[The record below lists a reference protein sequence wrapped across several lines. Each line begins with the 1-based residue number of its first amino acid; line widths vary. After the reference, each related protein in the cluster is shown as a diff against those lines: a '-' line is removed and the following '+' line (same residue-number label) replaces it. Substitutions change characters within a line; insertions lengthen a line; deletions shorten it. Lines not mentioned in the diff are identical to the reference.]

1 MKDRPMNASAHPAP
15 ARADQNLA
23 PRSRAAMVT
32 LVPFGA
38 PQEGRF
44 AWLVED
50 HAVPVV
56 ALVASI
62 DGGAAQDPPGK
73 AGAAALM
80 ANLLDEGA
88 GDLDD
93 EAFHR
98 ALDEQA
104 IEFSVG
110 ADRDA
115 FRVQMRTLSKN
126 LDRAAD
132 LAALAL
138 NAPRFDAG
146 PLDRVR
152 AQMMAGLRRQAND
165 PDARAAKAWRETAY
179 PGHPYAQP
187 SEGALDTLPGI
198 GRDDLAALRQACFA
212 RDGLNV
218 AIVGAISA
226 ERAARLLEQL
236 FGAWPAAGARRP
248 VADVTPQGAG
258 RRVVVDIDL
267 PQTTLRFGAPG
278 LKRHDPDFD
287 AAIVVN
293 HILGGG
299 VFAARLFKEVREARG
314 LAYSVWSQLA
324 CSDHAAT
331 LSGAT
336 TTKNERAAESL
347 SVIEA
352 EIARM
357 AAEGPTEDELAKA
370 KSYLTGS
377 YDLRLDSST
386 KIAAALVAIMR
397 EGFAPAYLDERNARL
412 EAVTIEDARR
422 VARRLFDQK
431 LLWTMAGRPRDI
443 AAA

>member
-1 MKDRPMNASAHPAP
+1 MKDALMHAP
-15 ARADQNLA
+15 LLA

-32 LVPFGA
+32 LVPFGDPA
-38 PQEGRF
+38 EGRA

-62 DGGAAQDPPGK
+62 DGGAAQDAPGK

-88 GDLDD
+88 GSLDD

-104 IEFSVG
+104 IEFSAH

-115 FRVQMRTLSKN
+115 FRVQLRTLARN
-126 LDRAAD
+126 LDRAGE

-138 NAPRFDAG
+138 NAPRFDQA

-152 AQMMAGLRRQAND
+152 AQMTAGLRRQAND
-165 PDARAAKAWRETAY
+165 PDARAAKAWREAAY
-179 PGHPYAQP
+179 PGHPYAR
-187 SEGALDTLPGI
+187 SAEGALDTLPAI
-198 GRDDLAALRQACFA
+198 ARDDLVALRRACFA
-212 RDGLNV
+212 RQGLHV

-226 ERAARLLEQL
+226 ERARALLDRL
-236 FGAWPAAGARRP
+236 FGQWPATGARAP
-248 VADVTPQGAG
+248 VPDVAAQGAG
-258 RRVVVDIDL
+258 RRIIVDIDL

-278 LKRHDPDFD
+278 LDRHDPDFD
-287 AAIVVN
+287 AGVFVN

-299 VFAARLFKEVREARG
+299 VFSARLFREVREARG

-324 CSDHAAT
+324 NADHSAT
-331 LSGAT
+331 LAGAT

-357 AAEGPTEDELAKA
+357 AQDGPTEDELAKA
-370 KSYLTGS
+370 KSYLVGS
-377 YDLRLDSST
+377 YDLRFDSST
-386 KIAAALVAIMR
+386 KIAGALVSIQR
-397 EGFAPAYLDERNARL
+397 DGFSPAYLDERNARI
-412 EAVTIEDARR
+412 EAVTLADARR

-431 LLWTMAGRPRDI
+431 LLWAMAGRPLDI
-443 AAA
+443 APV

>member
-1 MKDRPMNASAHPAP
+1 MKASEMNAPALP
-15 ARADQNLA
+15 
-23 PRSRAAMVT
+23 PRSRAAMVK

-38 PQEGRF
+38 PGEQHF

-62 DGGAAQDPPGK
+62 DGGAAQDAPGK

-80 ANLLDEGA
+80 AHLLDEGA

-104 IEFSVG
+104 IELSAG
-110 ADRDA
+110 AERDS
-115 FRVQMRTLSKN
+115 FRVQLRTLAKN
-126 LDRAAD
+126 LDRAGD

-138 NAPRFDAG
+138 NAPRFDAA

-152 AQMMAGLRRQAND
+152 AQMTAGLRRQAND

-179 PGHPYAQP
+179 PGHPYGQA
-187 SEGALDTLPGI
+187 SEGALDTLPAI
-198 GRDDLAALRQACFA
+198 TRDDLVALRRAAFA
-212 RDGLNV
+212 RDGLHV
-218 AIVGAISA
+218 AIVGAISPD
-226 ERAARLLEQL
+226 RAARLLDQL
-236 FGAWPAAGARRP
+236 FGAWPAQGARKP
-248 VADVTPQGAG
+248 VADIAPQGAG

-278 LKRHDPDFD
+278 LDRHDPDFD
-287 AAIVVN
+287 AGVVVN

-299 VFAARLFKEVREARG
+299 VFSARLFKEVREARG

-324 CSDHAAT
+324 CADHSAT
-331 LSGAT
+331 LAGAT

-347 SVIEA
+347 AVIEA

-357 AAEGPTEDELAKA
+357 AQEGPTQDELDKAKA
-370 KSYLTGS
+370 YLTGS
-377 YDLRLDSST
+377 YDLRFDSSG
-386 KIAAALVAIMR
+386 KIASALVSIQR
-397 EGFAPAYLDERNARL
+397 DGFAPAYLDERNARL
-412 EAVTIEDARR
+412 EAVTLDDARR
-422 VARRLFDQK
+422 VAKRLFGQP
-431 LLWTMAGRPRDI
+431 LLWTMAGRPLGI
-443 AAA
+443 QASQA